1 MFTVNTFFSERNE
14 DKLRKNTNIWMY
26 LCIGAII
33 EYGMYLLA
41 GAWQEGNIITDYIN
55 QLTVILQHPFGWYFN
70 RYTIIFLFIGAIIIV
85 LLYLNDMTKR
95 RFMPGKEYGTAHW
108 DSAERITKKFSNSKK
123 PEEDRLYSEKI
134 RISTNTR
141 KTRINNNVFVMGGS
155 GVGKSQFLA
164 KPQLYQANTS
174 FVVTDPKGELLADM
188 GNYLIEKGYVIK
200 VLNMVNMKESD
211 CYNPFDYIKEQADI
225 PVLINNLIANTTPK
239 DAHASDPFWEK
250 SESMFLQALMYYV
263 WLECPRAER
272 TMNKVL
278 DLLALAEYDE
288 EGNATEL
295 DGMMDLLDDGH
306 PAKVNYNR
314 VMRGAGDTVRSIII
328 SANARLAPFDNPD
341 LRRIFSRDDFEV
353 GTLGTGLNLDG
364 KTKTAVFC
372 VIPDNDTTYNFVVG
386 MLYTQMFKELYLIAD
401 HVYHGALPI
410 HVTFLLDEFANVA
423 LPKDFLKLLS
433 TMRSRNISSII
444 IIQNLAQIKGMY
456 KDEWESIPG
465 NCDVV
470 IYLGGK
476 EPGTHKYISEQLG
489 KQTIWKKSSSQS
501 KGSHGSFSQSQ
512 DTLGRELMTP
522 DEVGA
527 LSNDKCIVFVRG
539 RHPVLDNKYPTFTT
553 MEHKYAEQ
561 LGKYIHHPFPML
573 TYDVEMLNGEELE
586 DYEKVA
592 DKHPEQYKV
601 TTMTIEDMIKVVTAA
616 KEELHRQENVRNI
629 AEKYMKYTSLMEV
642 LSAGIL
648 DDMEVALMQQ
658 ATEKGLSDDQ
668 ILAVLKHQEAAQEY
682 IESYFRA
689 NQMIGQ

>member
-1 MFTVNTFFSERNE
+1 MKRNP
-14 DKLRKNTNIWMY
+14 NIWFY
-26 LCIGAII
+26 IIIGIMI

-41 GAWQEGNIITDYIN
+41 GAWQKGNVITDYVN
-55 QLTVILQHPFGWYFN
+55 RLTVILQHPVGWYFN
-70 RYTIIFLFIGAIIIV
+70 RYTMIFFLIGAVIV
-85 LLYLNDMTKR
+85 LLMYMNDKTKN

-108 DSAERITKKFSNSKK
+108 DSAERITKKFSDKRK

-134 RISTNTR
+134 RISINAR
-141 KTRINNNVFVMGGS
+141 KTKINNNVFVMGGS
-155 GVGKSQFLA
+155 GVGKSQFIA

-211 CYNPFDYIKEQADI
+211 CYNPFDYIKDQSDI
-225 PVLINNLIANTTPK
+225 PVLINNLISNTTPK
-239 DAHASDPFWEK
+239 ESHSGDPFWEK
-250 SESMFLQALMYYV
+250 SESMFLQSLMYYV
-263 WLECPRAER
+263 WMECPKPER

-288 EGNATEL
+288 DGNATEL
-295 DGMMDLLDDGH
+295 DGMMDLLDDNH

-328 SANARLAPFDNPD
+328 SANARLAAFDNPD
-341 LRRIFSRDDFEV
+341 LRRIFARDDFEM
-353 GTLGTGLNLDG
+353 GTLGTGVNFDG
-364 KTKTAVFC
+364 RTKTAVFC
-372 VIPDNDTTYNFVVG
+372 VIPDNDATYNFVVG

-476 EPGTHKYISEQLG
+476 EAGTHKYISEQLG

-501 KGSHGSFSQSQ
+501 KGSHGSTSQSQ

-527 LSNDKCIVFVRG
+527 LSNAKCILFIRG

-553 MEHKYAEQ
+553 EEHRHAEA
-561 LGKYIHHPFPML
+561 LGKYIHQPVPVM
-573 TYDVEMLNGEELE
+573 TSGMEMLSEDMLKEYEEAAE
-586 DYEKVA
+586 
-592 DKHPEQYKV
+592 KHPKQYKV
-601 TTMTIEDMIKVVTAA
+601 TTMTVEEMVRVVSAA
-616 KEELHRQENVRNI
+616 NEELQRQKTVQSL
-629 AEKYMKYTSLMEV
+629 AEKYMKYTSLNEV

-648 DDMEVALMQQ
+648 DESDMNLVLQ
-658 ATEKGLSDDQ
+658 ATGKGLSDDQ
-668 ILAVLKHQEAAQEY
+668 ILAVLKHPDAAQAY
-682 IESYFRA
+682 IDSYSRA
-689 NQMIGQ
+689 NQMLNNW